1 MSLLRVFGAAPL
13 EQALSA
19 SRVQPRGRA
28 NFNVH
33 PSLEDPVQRMLNV
46 FQPGSYVRPHRHP
59 PDRFELF
66 LLLAGEAALVVF
78 GESGEPAE
86 WAVLWE
92 GADWAAEVSGGVL
105 HTVFALRRDTVLFE
119 VKRGPYVPPG
129 ENDFAPWAPRE
140 GTPEARELLASWK
153 ELVRR
158 APNAPTG

>member
-1 MSLLRVFGAAPL
+1 MSLLRVFDAAPL
-13 EQALSA
+13 EQALVA

-46 FQPGSYVRPHRHP
+46 FQPGSYVRPHRHS

-78 GESGEPAE
+78 AESGEPAE
-86 WAVLWE
+86 WAVLQE

-105 HTVFALRRDTVLFE
+105 HTVFALRHDTVLFE
-119 VKRGPYVPPG
+119 VKRGPYLPFA

-140 GTPEARELLASWK
+140 GTPEARELLASWE

-158 APNAPTG
+158 PLSAPRG